1 MAGQSCAIRGTF
13 FDFVDDP
20 WKHVG
25 REQEAARFIC
35 DGLLVVEDGV
45 IADFGDYAE
54 VSKRHPGVQVTHIT
68 DRLILPGFIDGHVHF
83 PQVRVLGAYGNQLLD
98 WLQNWIFPEELK
110 YGDRDY
116 ARDAAGRFFDALLA
130 GGTTTCQA
138 FTTSSPVSTEEF
150 FDEAARRNMRVI
162 AGLTGIDRF
171 APDDTVISPDD
182 FYRET
187 KRLIEQYHRK
197 GRNLYAITPRFAVGC
212 TDEMMERCRK
222 LKRGT
227 PRLLDQ
233 HAHLGEPVRA
243 ADVPARSS
251 PTATTTPHVHE
262 KHGLL
267 GPKFTAGHGVWL
279 SDDEFRRFSKA
290 GAAIAFCPLSNLF
303 LGSGLF
309 RLGRATDPEHP
320 VRLALGCDMGG
331 GNAFSLIRVLE
342 EAYKVGMCNNTMLD
356 GSVNPREQ
364 DVAEAERNKLN
375 PYRGF
380 YLATLGG
387 ARALYLDDVL
397 GNFDKGKEA
406 DFVALDWNAGQA
418 AMRWHQS
425 LITGGNGP
433 ETMDQAAQLLFGIMA
448 CGDDRNVDET
458 WIAGKRAYKKAQL
471 PERGLR
477 SMADSQPE
485 CGHARLPGLGG
496 RRAAGPRRGRGL
508 VPRVAARGHPGR
520 RGVRRLLRHRRL
532 PPADGAAGRVGRPDP
547 LRRRRRRWRAG
558 STRPT
563 GRAGWRTLR
572 AKVGDFDLKTLAG
585 GFGPWFAVGHRPRRA
600 AAPRAGRWS

>member
-1 MAGQSCAIRGTF
+1 MAGESCAIRGTF

-20 WKHVG
+20 WKHGG
-25 REQEAARFIC
+25 REQDAARFTF
-35 DGLLVVEDGV
+35 DGLLVVKDGV
-45 IADFGDYAE
+45 IADFGDFAD
-54 VSKRHPGVQVTHIT
+54 VSRRHPGLQVTHLKN
-68 DRLILPGFIDGHVHF
+68 RLILPGFIDGHIHF
-83 PQVRVLGAYGNQLLD
+83 PQVRVLGAYGSQLLD

-110 YGDRDY
+110 YADRNY
-116 ARDAAGRFFDALLA
+116 AHEAAGRFFDALLA

-138 FTTSSPVSTEEF
+138 FTTSNPVSTEEF
-150 FDEAARRNMRVI
+150 FGEATRRDMRVI

-171 APDDTVISPDD
+171 APADTVISPDY

-187 KRLIEQYHRK
+187 KRLIGEYHRQ

-212 TDEMMERCRK
+212 TDEMMEACRR
-222 LKRGT
+222 LKEEHPDCWINTHISENPSELRT
-227 PRLLDQ
+227 SRLEFPDCNDYTQ
-233 HAHLGEPVRA
+233 
-243 ADVPARSS
+243 
-251 PTATTTPHVHE
+251 VHE

-290 GAAIAFCPLSNLF
+290 GASVSFCPLSNLF

-320 VRLALGCDMGG
+320 VRLSLGCDVGG

-364 DVAEAERNKLN
+364 DMAEAERNKLN

-418 AMRWHQS
+418 AMSWHQS
-425 LITGGNGP
+425 LITGGNVP
-433 ETMDQAAQLLFGIMA
+433 ETIDQASQLLFGVMA

-458 WIAGKRAYKKAQL
+458 WIAGKRAYKK
-471 PERGLR
+471 
-477 SMADSQPE
+477 
-485 CGHARLPGLGG
+485 
-496 RRAAGPRRGRGL
+496 
-508 VPRVAARGHPGR
+508 
-520 RGVRRLLRHRRL
+520 
-532 PPADGAAGRVGRPDP
+532 VG
-547 LRRRRRRWRAG
+547 
-558 STRPT
+558 S
-563 GRAGWRTLR
+563 
-572 AKVGDFDLKTLAG
+572 
-585 GFGPWFAVGHRPRRA
+585 
-600 AAPRAGRWS
+600 